1 MLIIKSVS
9 VMPNPVNTGEKIL
22 IRIDA
27 ELTTYERLKLYIHRA
42 LKKFTHKNLAQ
53 DKLTKE
59 I

>member
-1 MLIIKSVS
+1 MLIIESVS
-9 VMPNPVNTGEKIL
+9 VMPNTGEKIL
-22 IRIDA
+22 IRIDS